1 MASASLASLPHGR
14 FLPAQCVLFA
24 LLVAVDFN
32 QQATPA
38 AIAKCPARCR
48 CDRNTTHIRCIGLN
62 LTSVLN
68 DLPTSSHILVLSDNR
83 IAALHNSTFY
93 GLTEM
98 TSLTLTG
105 NRINRIESGSFAPL
119 TNIRVLLLN
128 VNRIRN
134 IQTDSFATNTL
145 LTEVDLSDNEL
156 TSVEAH
162 LLNRLTRLRTL
173 NLANNRLTSFASG
186 TFTGLGLLRTLDISG
201 NSISALETGIFA
213 SLLSL
218 TFLNVS
224 KMALQSL
231 NVSAFPFPSA
241 VQTLD
246 TSCNL
251 LSIFDASHFDRFHNL
266 RHLNLSANPLACDCR
281 AVALRRWLAV
291 THFGVAPSTARASTT
306 CAQPQTRAGSVLFQ
320 FPVTD
325 LTCARNKSAPAELV
339 VLRHYNVM
347 EPSKYANGYTLS
359 EYDPKIG
366 WYTAGTLSAM
376 LIGFLL
382 CIALDKLKR
391 IVAKRRKRHAGDS
404 RNQSVVRKHTAPSG
418 GDNCSTATPASGNDS
433 RSLLRVERIGG
444 RGKHRQPGQTRGSG
458 SCEQN
463 RMLDGG
469 YHVLHPS
476 RCGVDKTGR
485 EPNRARSH
493 DDSGHVTPRPRLA
506 RQAASVLPQDFPR
519 QTCARVRADGDAVER
534 VSAQTLSIRIA
545 TEEPEGKKIAAP
557 PAGTASNVQ
566 PMLCVVRSDASRWR
580 YRAVSPT
587 PTACVE
593 VTGVSIASENDHNGL
608 SV

>member
-14 FLPAQCVLFA
+14 FVPAQCMLFA

-48 CDRNTTHIRCIGLN
+48 CDRNATHIRCVSLN
-62 LTSVLN
+62 LTSVLS
-68 DLPTSSHILVLSDNR
+68 DLPTSSHILLLSGNR
-83 IAALHNSTFY
+83 IEALHNSTFY
-93 GLTEM
+93 RLTEM
-98 TSLTLTG
+98 TSLTLTA
-105 NRINRIESGSFAPL
+105 NRINQIESGSFAPL

-128 VNRIRN
+128 INRIRN
-134 IQTDSFATNTL
+134 IHTDSFARNTL

-156 TSVEAH
+156 TSVDAH

-213 SLLSL
+213 SQLSL

-251 LSIFDASHFDRFHNL
+251 LQIFDASHFDRFHNL

-281 AVALRRWLAV
+281 AVALRRWLADA
-291 THFGVAPSTARASTT
+291 HFGVAPSTARASTT
-306 CAQPQTRAGSVLFQ
+306 CARPQSRAGSVLFQ
-320 FPVTD
+320 LPVTD
-325 LTCARNKSAPAELV
+325 LTCTRNESASTEPEHV

-366 WYTAGTLSAM
+366 WYTAATLSAM

-391 IVAKRRKRHAGDS
+391 MVAKRRKRLAGDS
-404 RNQSVVRKHTAPSG
+404 RNQSVVGKHTAPSG
-418 GDNCSTATPASGNDS
+418 GGDNCSNATPAKGNDS
-433 RSLLRVERIGG
+433 RSLLRVERIDS
-444 RGKHRQPGQTRGSG
+444 RGKHRQPGNNRGSG
-458 SCEQN
+458 HGEQN

-485 EPNRARSH
+485 GPSRACSH
-493 DDSGHVTPRPRLA
+493 DDSGHVTPRPRLS
-506 RQAASVLPQDFPR
+506 RQAASVKPQDFSR
-519 QTCARVRADGDAVER
+519 QTCAHVRADNAVER
-534 VSAQTLSIRIA
+534 PAAQTLSIRIA
-545 TEEPEGKKIAAP
+545 IEEPEGGKIAAP
-557 PAGTASNVQ
+557 PAGTASNAQ

-580 YRAVSPT
+580 CRAVSPT
-587 PTACVE
+587 
-593 VTGVSIASENDHNGL
+593 VTRAAVSVASENDHNGL